1 MTVTALILRFP
12 KPLIRLFSTAVLA
25 GVLSAAKP
33 AETDWLQW
41 GGPQRN
47 FQAPVAR
54 LAKSWPSGGPKKLW
68 SRPLGEGYTTVL
80 AESGTVYTAF
90 RRGEQEIVVALL
102 AATGKTLWE
111 RAVEAP
117 DRPDKRRPGVGVGP
131 YSTPLIVGARL
142 FFTASNGVLYAL
154 DKRSGRVLW
163 EQDLWRKYEGNVV
176 DPGYSSSPLAWKET
190 VIVPAGGQGRGL
202 ICFRQQDGSV
212 VWKKLDFENTHA
224 SPILINVDGQPQVVH
239 FMQKDLIGADP
250 DTGDLL
256 WSYPHQTLFNAHAS
270 TPVWGSD
277 NILFISTAYNGG
289 SRALRL
295 ARTGG
300 KTEVKELWRS
310 QRMRIHH
317 TNAIRLGDY
326 VYASNGDFGPAPLTC
341 INVTTGQIEW
351 QERRF
356 GKANLVSSGDNV
368 IVLDES
374 GKLILGVLSP
384 KGAQVLAETEAL
396 TSTAWTAPT
405 LAGNI
410 LYVRDRKE
418 IAAFHLGE

>member
-142 FFTASNGVLYAL
+142 FFTASNGVL
-154 DKRSGRVLW
+154 
-163 EQDLWRKYEGNVV
+163 
-176 DPGYSSSPLAWKET
+176 
-190 VIVPAGGQGRGL
+190 
-202 ICFRQQDGSV
+202 
-212 VWKKLDFENTHA
+212 
-224 SPILINVDGQPQVVH
+224 
-239 FMQKDLIGADP
+239 
-250 DTGDLL
+250 
-256 WSYPHQTLFNAHAS
+256 
-270 TPVWGSD
+270 
-277 NILFISTAYNGG
+277 
-289 SRALRL
+289 
-295 ARTGG
+295 
-300 KTEVKELWRS
+300 
-310 QRMRIHH
+310 
-317 TNAIRLGDY
+317 
-326 VYASNGDFGPAPLTC
+326 
-341 INVTTGQIEW
+341 
-351 QERRF
+351 
-356 GKANLVSSGDNV
+356 
-368 IVLDES
+368 
-374 GKLILGVLSP
+374 
-384 KGAQVLAETEAL
+384 
-396 TSTAWTAPT
+396 
-405 LAGNI
+405 
-410 LYVRDRKE
+410 
-418 IAAFHLGE
+418 